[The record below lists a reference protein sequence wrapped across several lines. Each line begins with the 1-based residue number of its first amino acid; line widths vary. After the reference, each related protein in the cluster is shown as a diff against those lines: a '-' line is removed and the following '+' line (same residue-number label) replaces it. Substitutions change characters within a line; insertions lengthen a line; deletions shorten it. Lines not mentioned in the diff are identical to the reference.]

1 MTNGLPMGSSCVVD
15 VASKP
20 ELVRVQGSTLA
31 RWLFARLGWTIH
43 FDGIPSRQGVLIV
56 YPHTSNWDFVILILA
71 KWAVGLP
78 VKFWGKDS
86 LFKIPL
92 LGRWMRWVG
101 SVPVERHVNQ
111 GAVGAMTRKLLE
123 SKDADAFFWLALA
136 PEGTRKWLPGWRSGF
151 YQVALGAQVPLGI
164 CCVNFPRK
172 TVRVTEFLY
181 LTGQVPDDMA
191 RIAQALQGA
200 VGKNPAQ
207 AAPIQ
212 LITK

>member
-1 MTNGLPMGSSCVVD
+1 MAD
-15 VASKP
+15 EASKP
-20 ELVRVQGSTLA
+20 QAVRVQGSPLA
-31 RWLFARLGWTIH
+31 HWLFTRLGWKIY

-71 KWAVGLP
+71 KWAIGLP

-86 LFKIPL
+86 LFKLPV

-101 SVPVERHVNQ
+101 GVPVERNVNQ
-111 GAVGAMTRKLLE
+111 GAVGAMTRTLLE
-123 SKDADAFFWLALA
+123 SKQTDDFFWLALA

-164 CCVNFPRK
+164 CCVNFPQK
-172 TVRVTEFLY
+172 TVRVTEFL
-181 LTGQVPDDMA
+181 LLSGQADDDLQ
-191 RIAQALQGA
+191 RIAQALKGA
-200 VGKNPAQ
+200 AGKNPAQ

-212 LITK
+212 WIKK